1 MSARDDARKDWESGM
16 KYKDI
21 AEKYRVSESTVKSWA
36 SRYWKNN
43 SDKVATNQKKLQPS
57 FNGSEP
63 KGSVSEYDVVKEMAE
78 AVQENTELTEKQ
90 KEFCVRY
97 MQNRNATQA
106 YLRVYGCSYASAMVS
121 GCNLLRNAKIQEELR
136 KLREIK
142 NAALGGLCGEDIVEL
157 HMRIAF
163 ADMTDFVEFKSRKVP
178 VIDRYGKV
186 KHFIH
191 PNTGEEIPIVTVE
204 TELMIKDSSQIDG
217 TLLAELSEGKMGI
230 NIKLADKT
238 KSLQFLE
245 RYFELNPNDR
255 HKREY
260 DNARLALLREKDD
273 IEVEDTTETD
283 RVIYGEDIS

>member
-16 KYKDI
+16 KYKAI
-21 AEKYRVSESTVKSWA
+21 AEKYKVSESTIKSWA

-43 SDKVATNQKKLQPS
+43 SEKVATKRKKVATS
-57 FNGSEP
+57 FNKSQP
-63 KGSVSEYDVVKEMAE
+63 KEQITESDVVKEMAE
-78 AVQENTELTEKQ
+78 AVQENTELTENQ

-106 YLRVYGCSYASAMVS
+106 YLRVYKCSYNTAHTNGPS
-121 GCNLLRNAKIQEELR
+121 LLAKTHIQEELR

-178 VIDRYGKV
+178 VIDRYGNV

-204 TELMIKDSSQIDG
+204 TDLMIRDSSQVDG
-217 TLLAELSEGKMGI
+217 TLLTELSEGRNGI
-230 NIKLADKT
+230 NIKLADKM

-245 RYFELNPNDR
+245 KYFELNPNDR

-260 DNARLALLREKDD
+260 DNAKLALLREKEDV
-273 IEVEDTTETD
+273 EVEDTAETD